1 MDDIFKL
8 DKRSNI
14 RIQDRL
20 SVVVRYKERNKRE
33 ESETT
38 ARGIDISEKGIKVV
52 TDIILPKISSVDL
65 EILFP
70 TPYLPV
76 KTKGKIIWRNDDKLQ
91 YGIQFG
97 KINKDFLQL
106 ISNYVNRPTITRKL
120 KVMVNRP
127 RSKS

>member
-33 ESETT
+33 ELETT

-76 KTKGKIIWRNDDKLQ
+76 KTKGKIVWRNDDKLQ

>member
-33 ESETT
+33 ELETT

>member
-20 SVVVRYKERNKRE
+20 SVVIWYKERNKRE

>member
-8 DKRSNI
+8 DKRSAI
-14 RIQDRL
+14 RIQDHL
-20 SVVVRYKERNKRE
+20 SVGIRYKEHNKKD

-76 KTKGKIIWRNDDKLQ
+76 KTKGKIVWRNDDKLQ

-120 KVMVNRP
+120 KVMVTRP
-127 RSKS
+127 KSKS

>member
-8 DKRSNI
+8 DKRSAI
-14 RIQDRL
+14 RIQDHL
-20 SVVVRYKERNKRE
+20 SVGIRYKERNKKD

-76 KTKGKIIWRNDDKLQ
+76 KTKGKIVWRNDDKLQ

-120 KVMVNRP
+120 KVMVTRP
-127 RSKS
+127 KSKS

>member
-8 DKRSNI
+8 DKRSAI
-14 RIQDRL
+14 RIQDHL
-20 SVVVRYKERNKRE
+20 SVDIRYKERNKKE

-52 TDIILPKISSVDL
+52 TDIILPKIRMVDL

-76 KTKGKIIWRNDDKLQ
+76 KTKGKIIWRNDNKLQ
-91 YGIQFG
+91 YGIQFV
-97 KINKDFLQL
+97 KTNKDFLRL
-106 ISNYVNRPTITRKL
+106 ISDYVNRPTFTRKL